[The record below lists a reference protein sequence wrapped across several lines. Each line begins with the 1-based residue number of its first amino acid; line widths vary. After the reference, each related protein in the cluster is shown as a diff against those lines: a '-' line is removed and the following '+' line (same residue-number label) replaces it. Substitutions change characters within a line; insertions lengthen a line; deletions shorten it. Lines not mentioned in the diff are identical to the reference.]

1 MAKTT
6 CGKCGGTTFENVI
19 VSPRGSNFKLS
30 FVQCASCGAPIGVM
44 DFLNIGSELQDLRKQ
59 LTEIQD
65 ALKKISGRS

>member
-19 VSPRGSNFKLS
+19 VSPRGSNFQLS

-65 ALKKISGRS
+65 ALKKISGRA